1 MLGVNP
7 GSVAVSVALV
17 VVFAAVLVGYAIRS
31 QRHGRR
37 RDPRLDRLG
46 RSLLLGPFVIEA
58 FYWAFQVPGRA
69 LAALG
74 TTPDTI
80 TVAALALSVAA
91 GPAAAAGFFGWAGGL
106 VLVGAML
113 DVLDGMVARKSG
125 KSSPSGELLDSV
137 LDRYADFAPLIG
149 LAVFY
154 RGSVW
159 QMLAPLL
166 ALLGTTL
173 ISYVRAKAE
182 GLSLELPSGF
192 MRRHERVVYLGVALI
207 IGPLLSP
214 PAEVLGVAHVV
225 TFGVVAIMALAT
237 NLSAVALIA
246 RARAALRRKAAARA
260 AGPASVVD
268 LAQRR
273 PWLRLRAWLDTPPP
287 PSPRPRPSER
297 PATGER
303 HPEP

>member
-1 MLGVNP
+1 MDP
-7 GSVAVSVALV
+7 GSLAVSVALAV
-17 VVFAAVLVGYAIRS
+17 VVATVLVGYAIRAR
-31 QRHGRR
+31 RHGRR

-46 RSLLLGPFVIEA
+46 RSLLLGPFVLEA

-74 TTPDTI
+74 AAPDTI
-80 TVAALALSVAA
+80 TIAALALSVAA
-91 GPAAAAGFFGWAGGL
+91 GPVAAAGLFGWAGGL
-106 VLVGAML
+106 VLIGAVL

-125 KSSPSGELLDSV
+125 MSSPSGELLDSV
-137 LDRYADFAPLIG
+137 LDRYADFAPLVG
-149 LAVFY
+149 LAVYY
-154 RGSVW
+154 RGSAW

-182 GLSLELPSGF
+182 GLRLELPSGF
-192 MRRHERVVYLGVALI
+192 MRRHERVVYLGVALV

-214 PAEVLGVAHVV
+214 PAQVLGVAHAV
-225 TFGVVAIMALAT
+225 TFGVVAVMALAT
-237 NLSAVALIA
+237 NLSAVALLA
-246 RARAALRRKAAARA
+246 RARAALRAEAAAARP
-260 AGPASVVD
+260 AGPAAVVE

-273 PWLRLRAWLDTPPP
+273 PWLRLRAWLEAPPP
-287 PSPRPRPSER
+287 RASPRPRPSDR

-303 HPEP
+303 RPES